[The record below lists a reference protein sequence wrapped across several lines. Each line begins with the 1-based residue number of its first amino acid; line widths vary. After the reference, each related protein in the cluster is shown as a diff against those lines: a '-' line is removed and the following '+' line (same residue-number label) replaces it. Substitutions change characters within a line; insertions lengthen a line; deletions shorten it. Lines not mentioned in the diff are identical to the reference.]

1 MNGWAVSGT
10 RFPDSVRAVGRA
22 TIESFASLDDLP
34 ADTEPLFAANP
45 GLFNSPS
52 WWRNVLAFGMP
63 EGSEAL
69 FLLCRFGGIPAGLL
83 PLRRGPAGRLFGLT
97 TPYTCL
103 YQPLLAP
110 GLNFTERSAT
120 FVAFARFCRRA
131 GYAWFDAL
139 PADLPDL
146 EAWQASARA
155 SGLAVLRFDS
165 FGNWY
170 EPVAGLDWRAYL
182 ESRAGALREI
192 IRRRLRRAE
201 RDAGIRFQVLRDTQ
215 VVEPGIAAYDQ
226 VYARSW
232 KQAEPF
238 PHFNAGLI
246 RLGADAGWLRLGLLW
261 QRDQPIAV
269 QLWSVERG
277 VAMVHKLAHDE
288 AYKAL
293 SPGTV
298 LTAGMLRCLLDEEQI
313 VEIDFGRGD
322 DAYKQGWAGQRRQ
335 RIGMVLANPLR
346 PAGIAILS
354 RHTLGRTRAALRSI
368 VAGT

>member
-1 MNGWAVSGT
+1 MNGWVVSGT
-10 RFPDSVRAVGRA
+10 HFPDSVRLGGR
-22 TIESFASLDDLP
+22 TSIERFGSLADLP
-34 ADTEPLFAANP
+34 AEVEPLFLANS
-45 GLFNSPS
+45 GLFNSLA

-63 EGSEAL
+63 DGSQAE
-69 FLLCRFGGIPAGLL
+69 FLLCRFGGVAAGLL
-83 PLRRGPAGRLFGLT
+83 PLRRSAEGRLFGLT

-110 GLNFTERSAT
+110 GVSPAIRFAV
-120 FVAFARFCRRA
+120 FAAFARFCRSA
-131 GYAWFDAL
+131 GYARFDAL

-146 EAWQASARA
+146 EPWRAAARA
-155 SGLAVLRFDS
+155 AGLAVLRFDS

-182 ESRAGALREI
+182 ESRQGALRET

-201 RDAGIRFQVLRDTQ
+201 RDAGIRFEILRDASAIET
-215 VVEPGIAAYDQ
+215 GIAAYEQ

-246 RLGADAGWLRLGLLW
+246 RAGAEAGWLRLGVLW
-261 QRDQPIAV
+261 LRDQPVAV
-269 QLWSVERG
+269 QLWSVEGG

-288 AYKAL
+288 AHKAL

-298 LTAGMLRCLLDEEQI
+298 LTAGVLRSLLTEEPI
-313 VEIDFGRGD
+313 AEIDFGRGD

-335 RIGMVLANPLR
+335 RIGLVLANPLK
-346 PAGIAILS
+346 PAGMAILT
-354 RHTLGRTRAALRSI
+354 RHGLGRMRAALRSL
-368 VAGT
+368 AAAR